1 MHGAFANA
9 RAALLYLLAW
19 LMLGLLLAAMLAVSG
34 AGRAASLLFALPLAL
49 VYAFATAYS
58 AYYVCRAYPLGATRA
73 AAIAGGI
80 GLTALFAAGLWCAI
94 GMAWNSLWQALAPSL
109 ALDLKPAITA
119 SMFGLGV
126 LLYGL
131 AAAVNYL
138 LIESERVRLL
148 ETRELQVRLMARD
161 AELRMLRTQV
171 DPHFLFNSLNSISAL
186 TSIDPTAARE
196 MTVQLA
202 DFFRHSL
209 GLQADRKVT
218 LAQELKLVRHFLAI
232 EQVRFGPRLRFE
244 AEVDDAAE
252 DCLLPPMLLQPLIEN
267 AVKHGIGQMVEA
279 GTIRVQAL
287 RAGSL
292 LRIRIENDVDPDG
305 APETGT
311 GIGLE
316 NVRQRLAAA
325 YGHEANVHWTKD
337 PSRFRV
343 ELTLP
348 AETASATTEV

>member
-1 MHGAFANA
+1 MHGVFASS

-34 AGRAASLLFALPLAL
+34 AAWSPSLLFALPLAL
-49 VYAFATAYS
+49 VYACATGFS
-58 AYYVCRAYPLGATRA
+58 AYYVCRAYPLGSMRA
-73 AAIAGGI
+73 AALALRI
-80 GLTALFAAGLWCAI
+80 GLTALFAAGLWCAL
-94 GMAWNSLWQALAPSL
+94 GAAWNSLWQALAPGM
-109 ALDLKPAITA
+109 ALDLNPAVTA

-138 LIESERVRLL
+138 LIESERARQF
-148 ETRELQVRLMARD
+148 ETRELQLRLMAQD

-186 TSIDPTAARE
+186 TTIDPAGARA
-196 MTVQLA
+196 MINQLA

-218 LAQELKLVRHFLAI
+218 LARELQLVRHFVAI

-244 AEVDDAAE
+244 LDASEDAAA
-252 DCLLPPMLLQPLIEN
+252 CLLPPMLLQPLVEN
-267 AVKHGIGQMVEA
+267 AVKHGIGEMVDA
-279 GTIRVQAL
+279 GTIRIHAV

-292 LRIRIENDVDPDG
+292 LRIRVENDIDPDG
-305 APETGT
+305 TPRKGS
-311 GIGLE
+311 GIGLD
-316 NVRQRLAAA
+316 NVRQRLAAG
-325 YGHEANVHWTKD
+325 YGTEAGIHWTKD
-337 PSRFRV
+337 ETRFRV

-348 AETASATTEV
+348 AQTLPETTEA

>member
-1 MHGAFANA
+1 
-9 RAALLYLLAW
+9 
-19 LMLGLLLAAMLAVSG
+19 MLAVSG
-34 AGRAASLLFALPLAL
+34 AAWAASLLFALPLAL
-49 VYAFATAYS
+49 VYACATGFS
-58 AYYVCRAYPLGATRA
+58 AYYVCRAYPLGSMRV

-94 GMAWNSLWQALAPSL
+94 GAAWNSLWQALAPGL
-109 ALDLKPAITA
+109 ALDLNPAVTA

-138 LIESERVRLL
+138 LIESERVRRL

-186 TSIDPTAARE
+186 TSIDPAAARE
-196 MTVQLA
+196 MINQLA
-202 DFFRHSL
+202 EFFRHSL
-209 GLQADRKVT
+209 GLELERKVT
-218 LAQELKLVRHFLAI
+218 LAQELKQVAHFVAI

-244 AEVDDAAE
+244 AEVGEGAGA
-252 DCLLPPMLLQPLIEN
+252 CLLPPMLLQPLVEN
-267 AVKHGIGQMVEA
+267 AVKHGIGQMVEP
-279 GTIRVQAL
+279 GTIRIQAA

-292 LRIRIENDVDPDG
+292 LRIRVENDIDPDG
-305 APETGT
+305 TPKKGS

-316 NVRQRLAAA
+316 NVRQRLAAG
-325 YGHEANVHWTKD
+325 YGHEANAQWLKD
-337 PSRFRV
+337 ETHFRV

-348 AETASATTEV
+348 VETSIETTEV